1 LFNLLVNPLKKDYAL
16 SWHRDDVKATATP
29 EEEEAALKIEHHA
42 IQWNAALYDDEC
54 LSAVPRSHSRIRT
67 SAEREANLNG
77 PMPGGQIIALK
88 AGETVFYNN
97 NIRKSSLR
105 DTLLITVH
113 VGKYN
118 LTKKRRTLHGCYGS
132 PPAGDTTRAR
142 VILQHGLAYTRDP
155 AFVDSLPESLKPMVK
170 KLNSLQEGVGEVG
183 YSQDD

>member
-67 SAEREANLNG
+67 PAEREANLNG
-77 PMPGGQIIALK
+77 PMPGGQVIALK

-97 NIRKSSLR
+97 NIRKS
-105 DTLLITVH
+105 
-113 VGKYN
+113 
-118 LTKKRRTLHGCYGS
+118 
-132 PPAGDTTRAR
+132 
-142 VILQHGLAYTRDP
+142 
-155 AFVDSLPESLKPMVK
+155 
-170 KLNSLQEGVGEVG
+170 
-183 YSQDD
+183 